1 MLNNMEE
8 MREIATD
15 MAEGMNMISKNYND
29 LISIEEKIINLQK
42 DINDIR
48 SKSYFSQNILEKC
61 FERLGEIIVRT
72 DDVSSASS
80 ETKNIKKVGLD
91 MPSHSGKSQATATA
105 DNIRTGDISL
115 LKSKNISK
123 GTQEMP
129 ILQKDKSLN
138 NNSLAKDKNLSS
150 GDNSPSKDKLLSK
163 GENSDDILFFPEEK
177 TENIITSSFIL
188 SEMERKYLTFSE
200 FIYNNPN
207 GDGYYQTSTES
218 IYPRII
224 ITKKTDPSFI
234 QDAMDF
240 GFVDR
245 IYLSPNCEE
254 ILNDTLRTQ
263 LCKMTGHQSFYIKFF
278 TISPEYNE
286 DIGVSHKAYH
296 LITINSSEES
306 RFQINDIKP
315 KKQGYY
321 NRQWTKTRRALGIK
335 AVLGRMTDLKKKNCS
350 VHCATNNWMIILG
363 DGKARGQRMLTD
375 KINELDQLLMPASQ
389 MTKTEAIK
397 FMKKTKSDNEGWITL
412 GKKM

>member
-1 MLNNMEE
+1 M
-8 MREIATD
+8 
-15 MAEGMNMISKNYND
+15 
-29 LISIEEKIINLQK
+29 
-42 DINDIR
+42 
-48 SKSYFSQNILEKC
+48 
-61 FERLGEIIVRT
+61 
-72 DDVSSASS
+72 
-80 ETKNIKKVGLD
+80 
-91 MPSHSGKSQATATA
+91 
-105 DNIRTGDISL
+105 

-129 ILQKDKSLN
+129 IQKDKSLN

-163 GENSDDILFFPEEK
+163 GENSNDILFFPEEK

-254 ILNDTLRTQ
+254 ILNDILRTQ

-286 DIGVSHKAYH
+286 DIGVCHKAYH

-335 AVLGRMTDLKKKNCS
+335 VVLGRMTYLKKKNCS

-397 FMKKTKSDNEGWITL
+397 FMKKTKSDSEGWITL

>member
-1 MLNNMEE
+1 M
-8 MREIATD
+8 
-15 MAEGMNMISKNYND
+15 
-29 LISIEEKIINLQK
+29 
-42 DINDIR
+42 
-48 SKSYFSQNILEKC
+48 
-61 FERLGEIIVRT
+61 RT

-91 MPSHSGKSQATATA
+91 MPSHSGKSQATAIA
-105 DNIRTGDISL
+105 DNIRTRDISL
-115 LKSKNISK
+115 LKRKNISK

-129 ILQKDKSLN
+129 IQKDKSLN
-138 NNSLAKDKNLSS
+138 DNSLAKDKNLSS
-150 GDNSPSKDKLLSK
+150 GDYSPSKDKILSK
-163 GENSDDILFFPEEK
+163 GENSDDILFFPKEK
-177 TENIITSSFIL
+177 IENTSSFIL
-188 SEMERKYLTFSE
+188 SEMERRYLTFSE

-207 GDGYYQTSTES
+207 GDGYYQTSTAS

-263 LCKMTGHQSFYIKFF
+263 LCKMTSHQSFYIKFF

-286 DIGVSHKAYH
+286 DIGVCHKAYN
-296 LITINSSEES
+296 LITINNSEES
-306 RFQINDIKP
+306 RFQINDIKS

-350 VHCATNNWMIILG
+350 VYCATNKWMIILG
-363 DGKARGQRMLTD
+363 DGKARGQRMITD
-375 KINELDQLLMPASQ
+375 KINELDQLFMPASQ
-389 MTKTEAIK
+389 MTKTEAIS
-397 FMKKTKSDNEGWITL
+397 FMKKTKSDSEGWITL